1 MKITITEAAEFLEC
15 TESRI
20 QELLREGR
28 LPGLKMGKSWVI
40 PTAMFYEYVEG
51 IARYDSAVLFR
62 PSQPS
67 QEVIAGQAK
76 AYAIGR
82 PRMAR
87 SV

>member
-40 PTAMFYEYVEG
+40 PTALFYEYVEG
-51 IARYDSAVLFR
+51 IARYDAAGLAR
-62 PSQPS
+62 PLQS
-67 QEVIAGQAK
+67 IAAGQAK

>member
-40 PTAMFYEYVEG
+40 PTALFYEYVEG
-51 IARYDSAVLFR
+51 IARYDAAGLAR
-62 PSQPS
+62 PL
-67 QEVIAGQAK
+67 QEVLAGQAK

>member
-40 PTAMFYEYVEG
+40 PSATFYGAVE
-51 IARYDSAVLFR
+51 ALAV
-62 PSQPS
+62 SD
-67 QEVIAGQAK
+67 AAK
-76 AYAIGR
+76 LSKQHRTTMPMAVPVVSIGR

>member
-1 MKITITEAAEFLEC
+1 MKITLTEAAEFLEC

-28 LPGLKMGKSWVI
+28 LPGLKMGKAWVI
-40 PTAMFYEYVEG
+40 PTALFYEYVEG
-51 IARYDSAVLFR
+51 IARVDAACLAR
-62 PSQPS
+62 PL
-67 QEVIAGQAK
+67 QEVIVGQAK

-87 SV
+87 SF